1 MSWKRWLAAGDIR
14 AHKTSRQELENLRA
28 LIARDLADASI
39 PGLSA
44 DRRFATAYS
53 AALQAATIAVACSS
67 YRVSARAGHHA
78 ITFQAAQLAIG
89 KTAATLTDYFEACR
103 RKRNVIDYMHSSVA
117 TDTEATELQQKT
129 NEFHQLVE
137 RWVATHHPQFAAILP
152 KLSP

>member
-28 LIARDLADASI
+28 LITRDLADASV

-67 YRVSARAGHHA
+67 YRVTARAGHHA

-89 KTAATLTDYFEACR
+89 KAATALVDYFETCR
-103 RKRNVIDYMHSSVA
+103 RKRNIIDYLHSSVA
-117 TDTEATELQQKT
+117 TDTEADELQQKAI
-129 NEFHQLVE
+129 EFHQLVE
-137 RWVATHHPQFAAILP
+137 KWVATHHPQLAVS
-152 KLSP
+152 SPTSSP

>member
-1 MSWKRWLAAGDIR
+1 M
-14 AHKTSRQELENLRA
+14 
-28 LIARDLADASI
+28 
-39 PGLSA
+39 
-44 DRRFATAYS
+44 
-53 AALQAATIAVACSS
+53 ACSS